1 MSWYDAI
8 ILLAELVG
16 AVTVII
22 VAITKI
28 TKPIKAMQKD
38 VAETKAKVAS
48 LGGHEEEN
56 YMSLLRLTV
65 MSSDMPL
72 SERILAGRKYIEGG
86 GNGDVKKWVLSV
98 DREYKEEH
106 PTG

>member
-1 MSWYDAI
+1 MSWYDAL

-16 AVTVII
+16 AVTVIV
-22 VAITKI
+22 VAVTKV
-28 TKPIKAMQKD
+28 TRPIRKMQQD
-38 VAETKAKVAS
+38 VEETKTKVEG
-48 LGGHEEEN
+48 LGTHEEEN

-72 SERILAGRKYIEGG
+72 SERIIAGRKYIEGG

-98 DREYKEEH
+98 DREYKEDH